1 MAPPV
6 ENKNYFAFVITRQLS
21 TEVKRSK
28 RDFISGE
35 KKNDELMKE
44 QRRTSKS
51 LVSTMLLFFLVFFF
65 RDDRPEMITSITG
78 EYAVPVVVKFESL

>member
-1 MAPPV
+1 M
-6 ENKNYFAFVITRQLS
+6 ITRQLS

-28 RDFISGE
+28 RRFISG
-35 KKNDELMKE
+35 KKIYELMKE

-51 LVSTMLLFFLVFFF
+51 LTSTMLVLFLVVFF